1 MMIIKIN
8 RRLHRYLAALIYQA
22 RLSWAKRQARRWARR
37 TGERALVLHLE
48 RGGKV
53 RPRAVRWSKI
63 PTNMRHD
70 CLAKAIYVAYPP
82 ATTKR

>member
-1 MMIIKIN
+1 MMILKIN
-8 RRLHRYLAALIYQA
+8 RRLHRYLAALIYHI
-22 RLSWAKRQARRWARR
+22 RLSRAKRQATRWASS

-53 RPRAVRWSKI
+53 RPTAVRWSKI